1 MPLLPQQNGY
11 LPAVLL
17 VSNKWKLIT
26 ALGLLVV
33 RAQNV
38 LFLTVVITTNMEAQR
53 QALRKEFLTKQAI
66 LLPT

>member
-38 LFLTVVITTNMEAQR
+38 LFLTVVINTNMEAQR
-53 QALRKEFLTKQAI
+53 KVLRKEFLTKQAI
-66 LLPT
+66 LPPT